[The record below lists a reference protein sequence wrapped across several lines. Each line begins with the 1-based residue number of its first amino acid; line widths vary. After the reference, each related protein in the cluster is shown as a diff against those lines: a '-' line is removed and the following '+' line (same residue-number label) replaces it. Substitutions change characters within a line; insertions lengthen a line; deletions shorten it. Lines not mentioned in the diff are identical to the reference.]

1 MPSTPGDVKSTTQL
15 KTYKCE
21 LRQAYEK
28 KDLYKARLTFFVND
42 TLQHK
47 IAETAS
53 DKPPQGKLAMSE
65 IVRRAIKKVPG
76 LILNL
81 LNDTN
86 LSEFLAQKV
95 VSWRESVCLLDA

>member
-1 MPSTPGDVKSTTQL
+1 L

-28 KDLYKARLTFFVND
+28 KVLYKVRLIFFVSDN
-42 TLQHK
+42 LQKK
-47 IAETAS
+47 IVETAS
-53 DKPPQGKLAMSE
+53 DKPPQGKLVTTES
-65 IVRRAIKKVPG
+65 IGWAIKKVPG

-86 LSEFLAQKV
+86 
-95 VSWRESVCLLDA
+95 

>member
-1 MPSTPGDVKSTTQL
+1 M
-15 KTYKCE
+15 
-21 LRQAYEK
+21 
-28 KDLYKARLTFFVND
+28 YKARLTFFVND

-86 LSEFLAQKV
+86 
-95 VSWRESVCLLDA
+95 

>member
-1 MPSTPGDVKSTTQL
+1 MPNTPGDVKSTTEL

-28 KDLYKARLTFFVND
+28 KVLYKVRLIFFVSDN
-42 TLQHK
+42 LQK
-47 IAETAS
+47 RIAVTAS
-53 DKPPQGKLAMSE
+53 DKPPQGELVTAES
-65 IVRRAIKKVPG
+65 IGWATKKVPG

-86 LSEFLAQKV
+86 
-95 VSWRESVCLLDA
+95 

>member
-1 MPSTPGDVKSTTQL
+1 MPSTPGDVKSTTWL

-28 KDLYKARLTFFVND
+28 KVLYKVCLIFFVSDN
-42 TLQHK
+42 LQKK

-53 DKPPQGKLAMSE
+53 DKPPQGKLVTTESIGWAT
-65 IVRRAIKKVPG
+65 KKVPG

-86 LSEFLAQKV
+86 
-95 VSWRESVCLLDA
+95 

>member
-1 MPSTPGDVKSTTQL
+1 MK
-15 KTYKCE
+15 
-21 LRQAYEK
+21 K
-28 KDLYKARLTFFVND
+28 KDLYKVRLTFFVND
-42 TLQHK
+42 TLQDK

-53 DKPPQGKLAMSE
+53 DKPPQVKLVTSE
-65 IVRRAIKKVPG
+65 SVYGLTKKVPG

>member
-1 MPSTPGDVKSTTQL
+1 M

-86 LSEFLAQKV
+86 
-95 VSWRESVCLLDA
+95 

>member
-1 MPSTPGDVKSTTQL
+1 M

-28 KDLYKARLTFFVND
+28 KVLYKVCLIFFVSDN
-42 TLQHK
+42 LQNK

-53 DKPPQGKLAMSE
+53 DKPPQVKLVTAES
-65 IVRRAIKKVPG
+65 IGWTSKKVPG

-86 LSEFLAQKV
+86 
-95 VSWRESVCLLDA
+95 